1 MLDILAITGPIYLS
15 IAAGYLAT
23 RFGFF
28 ARTDRQVFGKFV
40 INLAVPAL
48 LLKALAER
56 SIEEILN
63 FDYIL
68 AYLIGTLVV
77 VGLGLFWCRRMAR
90 MNPTT
95 SALCAMG
102 MACSNSVFIGYPVL
116 LLTLPPVAGVAMALN
131 TTLENV
137 VVTPLMLALA
147 ESGRAG
153 SGRWYRVIGRSLA
166 RLFFN
171 PMIIGLSAGFIISLC
186 RWKLPQP
193 IAQTLGL
200 FAMTTGALSLFAI
213 GGTLVGLPM
222 GGVVR
227 QAIPVMVGKLILH
240 PLAVFLSLLLLPV
253 LGLPSV
259 APDLRLA
266 AVLMAAVPMLGIYP
280 ILAQMFGQEEFT
292 ATALLITT
300 IASFFTLSGLLW
312 VFGIVPA

>member
-56 SIEEILN
+56 SISEILN

-68 AYLIGTLVV
+68 AYLAGTLVV
-77 VGLGLFWCRRMAR
+77 IGLGLFWCRRIGR

-153 SGRWYRVIGRSLA
+153 SGRWYRVIGRSLT
-166 RLFFN
+166 RLFSN

-186 RWKLPQP
+186 GWKLPQP

-222 GGVVR
+222 GGMVR
-227 QAIPVMVGKLILH
+227 QAVPIVIGKLILH
-240 PLAVFLSLLLLPV
+240 PLAVFLSLLVLPV

-266 AVLMAAVPMLGIYP
+266 AILMAAVPMLGIYP

-312 VFGIVPA
+312 VLGIVPG

>member
-56 SIEEILN
+56 SISEILN

-68 AYLIGTLVV
+68 AYLAGTLVV
-77 VGLGLFWCRRMAR
+77 IGLGLFWCRRIRR
-90 MNPTT
+90 MHPTT

-153 SGRWYRVIGRSLA
+153 SGRWYRVIGRSLT
-166 RLFFN
+166 RLFSN

-186 RWKLPQP
+186 GWKLPQP

-222 GGVVR
+222 GGMVR
-227 QAIPVMVGKLILH
+227 QAVPIVIGKLILH
-240 PLAVFLSLLLLPV
+240 PLAVFLSLLVLPV

-266 AVLMAAVPMLGIYP
+266 AILMAAVPMLGIYP

-312 VFGIVPA
+312 VLGIVPG

>member
-1 MLDILAITGPIYLS
+1 MLDILAITGPIYFS
-15 IAAGYLAT
+15 IAVGYLAT
-23 RFGFF
+23 RFGLF

-40 INLAVPAL
+40 INLAAPAL

-56 SIEEILN
+56 PIGEILN

-68 AYLIGTLVV
+68 AYLVGTLAV
-77 VGLGLFWCRRMAR
+77 VGLGLFWCRRIAR

-131 TTLENV
+131 TTLENI

-147 ESGRAG
+147 EGGRAG

-166 RLFFN
+166 RLFAN
-171 PMIIGLSAGFIISLC
+171 PMLIGLSVGFLISLLG
-186 RWKLPQP
+186 WKLPQP
-193 IAQTLGL
+193 VAQTLGL
-200 FAMTTGALSLFAI
+200 FAMTTGALSLFVI
-213 GGTLVGLPM
+213 GSTLVGLPV
-222 GGVVR
+222 GGMVKQV
-227 QAIPVMVGKLILH
+227 IPIVVGKLVLH
-240 PLAVFLSLLLLPV
+240 PLAVFLSLLALPL
-253 LGLPSV
+253 LGLPPV
-259 APDLRLA
+259 DPDLRMA
-266 AVLMAAVPMLGIYP
+266 AVLMAAVPMLAIYP

-300 IASFFTLSGLLW
+300 IASFFTLSALLGALRFIP
-312 VFGIVPA
+312 V